1 MRKEELEELRK
12 EQSQEGGAGTQK
24 KQGIFA
30 GWGTVLCYRQVW
42 GITLVRFFPDSILW
56 YV

>member
-42 GITLVRFFPDSILW
+42 GITLVRFFLDSILW